1 MKKILK
7 YLALS
12 IIFFI
17 LPSCWLFAN
26 TLNDKAVL
34 FSVID
39 LVKKSY
45 VKEKTDKELVEL
57 ALNGM
62 LSGLDPHSS
71 FISEK
76 EFEDLKNTTKGE
88 FGGIGVEIMVE
99 SPGLRVISPIDDTP
113 AFKAGVKPADMIFA
127 INDELIANMNPNE
140 AVNKMRGPKNTKVKI
155 SIFRE
160 GTSEPLELNLVR
172 DIIKANPVKFHLYGD
187 YAYLRIASF
196 TMQTAEST
204 KKAIEDLKKEA
215 GNRKIKGYVLDLRN
229 NPGGILEQSVYV
241 ADMFLDKGKIVS
253 TKGRDTVEQM
263 SFDATPDSLIKNIP
277 MVILINNGSASA
289 SEIVAGALQD
299 NKRAI
304 ILGTK
309 SFGKGSVQSVLT
321 LPGYG
326 ALKLTTA
333 FYYTP
338 SGRSIQAEGILPDII
353 VEPAKVE
360 LLTNKDKKLQLSEA
374 TLKNHLPNSTNYTS
388 KTDVEK
394 TKSEFWKNL
403 YDQDY
408 QLARALDLLKS
419 IAILKDK

>member
-1 MKKILK
+1 MKKNLK
-7 YLALS
+7 YIALA
-12 IIFFI
+12 IIFLV

-26 TLNDKAVL
+26 TLNDKAVF
-34 FSVID
+34 FSVIE

-71 FISEK
+71 FINEK
-76 EFEDLKNTTKGE
+76 EFEDLKNSTKGE

-113 AFKAGVKPADMIFA
+113 AFKAGVKPTDMIYA
-127 INDELIANMNPNE
+127 INDELIANMSPNE
-140 AVNKMRGPKNTKVKI
+140 AINKMRGPKNTKVKI

-160 GTSEPLELNLVR
+160 GTSEPIELSLVR

-187 YAYLRIASF
+187 YAYIRIASF

-204 KKAIEDLKKEA
+204 KKAIEELNKQA
-215 GNRKIKGYVLDLRN
+215 GKNKIKGYVLDLRN

-241 ADMFLDKGKIVS
+241 ADMFLEKGKIVS
-253 TKGRDTVEQM
+253 TKGRETTEQM
-263 SFDATPDSLIKNIP
+263 SFSATPDDLIKNIP
-277 MVILINNGSASA
+277 MVVLINNGSASA

-304 ILGTK
+304 VIGTK

-326 ALKLTTA
+326 ALKLTTS

-338 SGRSIQAEGILPDII
+338 SGKSIQAEGIIPDII

-360 LLTNKDKKLQLSEA
+360 LLNNKDKKLQISEA
-374 TLKNHLPNSTNYTS
+374 NLKNHLLNSTNYSS
-388 KTDVEK
+388 KQDVEK
-394 TKSEFWKNL
+394 TKAEFWKNL
-403 YDQDY
+403 YDQD
-408 QLARALDLLKS
+408 
-419 IAILKDK
+419 